1 MSGAHMMRRMPHETR
16 HQQGASMFA
25 KLAFALL
32 LIATPAFAQDAVPDT
47 LALSDEDAQTCK
59 AKSCRTITDAAYELI
74 AQRLQ
79 RAEEIEAIAQRL
91 ARELAKKPN
100 PKFCL

>member
-1 MSGAHMMRRMPHETR
+1 ML
-16 HQQGASMFA
+16 
-25 KLAFALL
+25 KLILATLL
-32 LIATPAFAQDAVPDT
+32 VTAPAFAQDAIPDT

-59 AKSCRTITDAAYELI
+59 TKACHTITDAAYELI
-74 AQRLQ
+74 AERLR

>member
-1 MSGAHMMRRMPHETR
+1 
-16 HQQGASMFA
+16 MFA
-25 KLAFALL
+25 KLALIAL
-32 LIATPAFAQDAVPDT
+32 LIATPALAQDAIPGT

-59 AKSCRTITDAAYELI
+59 VKGCRTITDAAYQAI
-74 AQRLQ
+74 AERLQ
-79 RAEEIEAIAQRL
+79 RAEHVEAMAQRM

>member
-1 MSGAHMMRRMPHETR
+1 
-16 HQQGASMFA
+16 MFA
-25 KLAFALL
+25 KLALCLL
-32 LIATPAFAQDAVPDT
+32 LIATPALAQEVKEVPDT

-59 AKSCRTITDAAYELI
+59 TKGCRTITEAAYQLI
-74 AQRLQ
+74 AERLRQ
-79 RAEEIEAIAQRL
+79 AERLEAIAQGL

>member
-1 MSGAHMMRRMPHETR
+1 
-16 HQQGASMFA
+16 MFA
-25 KLAFALL
+25 KLAFYLV
-32 LIATPAFAQDAVPDT
+32 LITASAFAQDAVPDT

-59 AKSCRTITDAAYELI
+59 AKGCRTITNAAYELI

-79 RAEEIEAIAQRL
+79 RAEEIEVIAQRL
-91 ARELAKKPN
+91 ARELARKPN

>member
-1 MSGAHMMRRMPHETR
+1 MLAR
-16 HQQGASMFA
+16 FF
-25 KLAFALL
+25 LAFALV
-32 LIATPAFAQDAVPDT
+32 ATPSLAQEVPDT
-47 LALSDEDAQTCK
+47 LATSDEDAQTCK
-59 AKSCRTITDAAYELI
+59 VKACRTITDAAYEAI
-74 AQRLQ
+74 AARLQ

>member
-1 MSGAHMMRRMPHETR
+1 
-16 HQQGASMFA
+16 MFA
-25 KLAFALL
+25 KLALVLL
-32 LIATPAFAQDAVPDT
+32 LIATPALAQESAIPDT
-47 LALSDEDAQTCK
+47 LALSDEDAKTCK
-59 AKSCRTITDAAYELI
+59 AKACRTITEAAYEMI
-74 AQRLQ
+74 AERLQ

>member
-1 MSGAHMMRRMPHETR
+1 
-16 HQQGASMFA
+16 MFA

-32 LIATPAFAQDAVPDT
+32 LIAAPALAQDAVPDT

-59 AKSCRTITDAAYELI
+59 INGCRTITDAAYQMI
-74 AQRLQ
+74 AH
-79 RAEEIEAIAQRL
+79 RL
-91 ARELAKKPN
+91 ARAEHVEEIAVRLAAELKRKPN